1 MATVILIRH
10 GRSTANTAGLLAGRT
25 TGVSLDETG
34 RRQADEAAERLQALP
49 LARLV
54 SSPLLRCQQTA
65 QAIAARQREDLP
77 QLEEDGLTEGDYG
90 DWQGRALQD
99 LTAEPLWS
107 QVQRQPS
114 AVTFPGGE
122 SLRAMQARAVE
133 AVRRHDAEVE
143 AEHGA
148 HAVWALVSHGDIIAS
163 TLAEACG
170 THLDHYQ
177 RLQVFP
183 GSLSMVRYTPERPA
197 VLALNTTGG
206 DLTWLA
212 APASGTQP
220 GGSAP

>member
-1 MATVILIRH
+1 MATLILIRH
-10 GRSTANTAGLLAGRT
+10 GRSTANTAGVLAGRSA
-25 TGVSLDETG
+25 GISLDDTG
-34 RRQADEAAERLQALP
+34 RRQAEEAGTRLQRLT

-65 QAIAARQREDLP
+65 QAVAAYQREDLP
-77 QLEEDGLTEGDYG
+77 RLEEDGLTEGDYG
-90 DWQGRALQD
+90 QWQGRSLKD

-143 AEHGA
+143 ATHGPK
-148 HAVWALVSHGDIIAS
+148 AVWALVSHGDIIAS

-170 THLDHYQ
+170 MHLDHYQ

-183 GSLSMVRYTPERPA
+183 GSVSIVRYTPERPA
-197 VLALNTTGG
+197 VLALNTAGG
-206 DLTWLA
+206 DLTWLE
-212 APASGTQP
+212 APTPGTQP

>member
-10 GRSTANTAGLLAGRT
+10 GRSTANTAGVLAGRSA
-25 TGVSLDETG
+25 GISLDETG
-34 RRQADEAAERLQALP
+34 RRQADEAGTRLQGLP

-54 SSPLLRCQQTA
+54 TSPLLRCRQTA
-65 QAIAARQREDLP
+65 EAIAAHQSGDVTLREEP
-77 QLEEDGLTEGDYG
+77 GITEGDYG
-90 DWQGRALQD
+90 HWQGLSLKD
-99 LTAEPLWS
+99 LITEPLWA

-114 AVTFPGGE
+114 AVIFPGGE
-122 SLRAMQARAVE
+122 SLRTMQARAVE

-148 HAVWALVSHGDIIAS
+148 AAVWALVSHGDIIAS

-170 THLDHYQ
+170 MHLDQYQ

-183 GSLSMVRYTPERPA
+183 GSLSIVRYTPERPA

-206 DLTWLA
+206 DLTWLD
-212 APASGTQP
+212 APAPGTQP